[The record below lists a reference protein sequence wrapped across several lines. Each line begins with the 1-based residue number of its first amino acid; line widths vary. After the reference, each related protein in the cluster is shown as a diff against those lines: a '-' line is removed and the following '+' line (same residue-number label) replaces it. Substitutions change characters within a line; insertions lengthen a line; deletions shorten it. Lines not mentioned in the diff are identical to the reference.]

1 MTEQAYRV
9 TASEVRQFV
18 ERIERLDA
26 EKKDLSE
33 QQKEVMVEAKGRGYD
48 VKALRK
54 LIAERKRD
62 ADDLANEAA
71 ILDMY
76 REALGE

>member
-1 MTEQAYRV
+1 MPR
-9 TASEVRQFV
+9 
-18 ERIERLDA
+18 
-26 EKKDLSE
+26 KKDLSE

-76 REALGE
+76 REALGGIDGLELRYERGP

>member
-26 EKKDLSE
+26 EKKGF
-33 QQKEVMVEAKGRGYD
+33 VGAAKRGDGRS
-48 VKALRK
+48 
-54 LIAERKRD
+54 
-62 ADDLANEAA
+62 
-71 ILDMY
+71 
-76 REALGE
+76 